1 MVYLPLHYCQTSRKT
16 AAGAFFLAKCFRLPF
31 TNKGP
36 AGVGGGRRGGASEGS
51 VGPKGRQRTERAEPR
66 RPPPTPAGPF
76 LVNGTRKH
84 FARKKAPAAKAS
96 GGGAPQGR
104 FWGFIPSIL
113 SLCFVKKWGDWQI
126 SAKVTFSRAK
136 LPKTPKFP
144 ILLARSNRMSESYV
158 VLKFQLDRTKIAD
171 FLLPPTF
178 GPLSP
183 FFSKPPIFGCL
194 ALLSF
199 VHS

>member
-1 MVYLPLHYCQTSRKT
+1 M
-16 AAGAFFLAKCFRLPF
+16 F

-36 AGVGGGRRGGASEGS
+36 AERGECR
-51 VGPKGRQRTERAEPR
+51 PKAGNVPSG
-66 RPPPTPAGPF
+66 AGPF
-76 LVNGTRKH
+76 LVNTLRKH
-84 FARKKAPAAKAS
+84 FARKKAPAAKTS
-96 GGGAPQGR
+96 GGCAPKGR
-104 FWGFIPSIL
+104 FWGFIWSVL

-158 VLKFQLDRTKIAD
+158 VLKFQLDRTKIVD
-171 FLLPPTF
+171 FLLLPTF

-194 ALLSF
+194 PLLSF